1 MRDEFDD
8 LLASLAIEPV
18 KKPEIEY
25 QEPLVVKPTSNI
37 EVNEVNEVDE
47 VNETNK
53 QNTDLNDF
61 SDVLNSIESDVSS
74 TNNTNNN
81 NENIVASSDSE
92 AFKEYIDLRNIKNE
106 SDIEVPDLVDTMRLE
121 EVPSL
126 VSDTSDTSDSSNIS
140 INQTQESKSRG
151 YEVPDIKGTTKRV
164 PDIDDSE
171 NNVYKLETE
180 YIDIILSY
188 EEELKDLKRRFKLNT
203 LEYQA
208 KGVQTRLVIKA
219 VKQAAK
225 DAKKEGYI
233 IKDENRIQERINN
246 DSNLLGRIC
255 SVINSS
261 I

>member
-25 QEPLVVKPTSNI
+25 QEPLVVKPASNI
-37 EVNEVNEVDE
+37 EVNGVNE
-47 VNETNK
+47 
-53 QNTDLNDF
+53 QNADLNDF
-61 SDVLNSIESDVSS
+61 SDVLNSIESEVSS
-74 TNNTNNN
+74 TNNNK
-81 NENIVASSDSE
+81 NIAASSDSE

-121 EVPSL
+121 EAPSL
-126 VSDTSDTSDSSNIS
+126 VSDSSNILT
-140 INQTQESKSRG
+140 NQIQAEKSKPRG

>member
-25 QEPLVVKPTSNI
+25 QEPLVVKPTSNT
-37 EVNEVNEVDE
+37 EVNEA
-47 VNETNK
+47 NK

-61 SDVLNSIESDVSS
+61 SDVLNSIESGVSS
-74 TNNTNNN
+74 TDNNNNNNN

-106 SDIEVPDLVDTMRLE
+106 SDIEIPDLADTMRLE
-121 EVPSL
+121 EAPSL
-126 VSDTSDTSDSSNIS
+126 VPDSPNIPA
-140 INQTQESKSRG
+140 NQTQESKPRG

-225 DAKKEGYI
+225 DAKKEGYT

>member
-25 QEPLVVKPTSNI
+25 QEPLVVKPASNI
-37 EVNEVNEVDE
+37 EVNEA
-47 VNETNK
+47 TK

-61 SDVLNSIESDVSS
+61 SDVLNSIESGVSN
-74 TNNTNNN
+74 TNNNNN

-121 EVPSL
+121 EAPSL
-126 VSDTSDTSDSSNIS
+126 VSDVPNIS
-140 INQTQESKSRG
+140 TNQTQESKTRG

-208 KGVQTRLVIKA
+208 RGVQTRLVIKA

-225 DAKKEGYI
+225 DAKKEGYV

>member
-37 EVNEVNEVDE
+37 EVNEA
-47 VNETNK
+47 NK

-61 SDVLNSIESDVSS
+61 SDVLNSIESEVSS
-74 TNNTNNN
+74 TDNNN
-81 NENIVASSDSE
+81 NENIVASSDSK

-121 EVPSL
+121 EAPSL
-126 VSDTSDTSDSSNIS
+126 VSDSSNVFT
-140 INQTQESKSRG
+140 NQAQAQESKPRG
-151 YEVPDIKGTTKRV
+151 YEVPDIKGTAKRV

>member
-37 EVNEVNEVDE
+37 EVNEVNEV
-47 VNETNK
+47 NEANK

-61 SDVLNSIESDVSS
+61 SDVLNSIESGVS
-74 TNNTNNN
+74 NANNN

-126 VSDTSDTSDSSNIS
+126 VSDTPDTSDIS
-140 INQTQESKSRG
+140 INQTQESKPRG

-225 DAKKEGYI
+225 DAKKEGYV

>member
-25 QEPLVVKPTSNI
+25 QEPLVVKPASNI
-37 EVNEVNEVDE
+37 EVNEA
-47 VNETNK
+47 NK

-61 SDVLNSIESDVSS
+61 SDVLNSIESEVSS
-74 TNNTNNN
+74 TNNNH

-92 AFKEYIDLRNIKNE
+92 AFNEYIDLRNIKNE

-121 EVPSL
+121 EAPSL
-126 VSDTSDTSDSSNIS
+126 VPDSSNITT
-140 INQTQESKSRG
+140 NQAQESKPRG

>member
-37 EVNEVNEVDE
+37 EVNDA
-47 VNETNK
+47 NK
-53 QNTDLNDF
+53 QDTDLNDF
-61 SDVLNSIESDVSS
+61 GDVLNSIESGVSN
-74 TNNTNNN
+74 TNNNNNNN

-92 AFKEYIDLRNIKNE
+92 AFKEYIDIRNIKNE

-121 EVPSL
+121 EAPSL
-126 VSDTSDTSDSSNIS
+126 VPDTSNVFT
-140 INQTQESKSRG
+140 NQTQESKPRG

-180 YIDIILSY
+180 YINIILSY

-203 LEYQA
+203 LEYQS

-255 SVINSS
+255 TIINSS

>member
-37 EVNEVNEVDE
+37 EVNEA
-47 VNETNK
+47 NK

-61 SDVLNSIESDVSS
+61 SDVLNSIESEVSS
-74 TNNTNNN
+74 TNNNNNN

-121 EVPSL
+121 EAPSL
-126 VSDTSDTSDSSNIS
+126 VSDVPNIS
-140 INQTQESKSRG
+140 TNQTQESKTRG

>member
-37 EVNEVNEVDE
+37 EVNE
-47 VNETNK
+47 TNK

-61 SDVLNSIESDVSS
+61 SDVLNSIESGVSN
-74 TNNTNNN
+74 TNNNNNNNNN

-106 SDIEVPDLVDTMRLE
+106 SDIEIPDLVDTMRLE
-121 EVPSL
+121 EAPSL
-126 VSDTSDTSDSSNIS
+126 VSDTPNIPT
-140 INQTQESKSRG
+140 NQTQESKPRG

-225 DAKKEGYI
+225 DAKKEGYT

>member
-8 LLASLAIEPV
+8 LLASLAIEPI

-37 EVNEVNEVDE
+37 EVNEA
-47 VNETNK
+47 NK
-53 QNTDLNDF
+53 QNTNLNDF

-74 TNNTNNN
+74 TNN

-121 EVPSL
+121 EAPSL
-126 VSDTSDTSDSSNIS
+126 VSDTSNIPT
-140 INQTQESKSRG
+140 NQTQESKPRG

>member
-37 EVNEVNEVDE
+37 EVNEVNE
-47 VNETNK
+47 TNK

-61 SDVLNSIESDVSS
+61 SDVLNSIESGVS
-74 TNNTNNN
+74 NTNNN
-81 NENIVASSDSE
+81 ENTVASSDSE

-126 VSDTSDTSDSSNIS
+126 VSDTSDTSDTSGIS
-140 INQTQESKSRG
+140 INQTQESKPRG

>member
-8 LLASLAIEPV
+8 LLASLAIEPI

-37 EVNEVNEVDE
+37 EVNEA
-47 VNETNK
+47 NK

-61 SDVLNSIESDVSS
+61 SDVLNSIESDVGSS
-74 TNNTNNN
+74 NNN
-81 NENIVASSDSE
+81 NNNSNENIVASSDSE
-92 AFKEYIDLRNIKNE
+92 AFKEYIDIRNIKNE

-121 EVPSL
+121 EAPSL
-126 VSDTSDTSDSSNIS
+126 VSDTSDTSDTPNIFT
-140 INQTQESKSRG
+140 NQIQESKPRG

>member
-37 EVNEVNEVDE
+37 EVNEVNEV
-47 VNETNK
+47 NEANK

-61 SDVLNSIESDVSS
+61 SDVLNSIESGVS
-74 TNNTNNN
+74 NANNN

-126 VSDTSDTSDSSNIS
+126 VSDTPDTPNIPA
-140 INQTQESKSRG
+140 NQTQESKPRG

-225 DAKKEGYI
+225 DAKKEGYV

>member
-8 LLASLAIEPV
+8 LLASLAIEPI

-37 EVNEVNEVDE
+37 EVNAA
-47 VNETNK
+47 NK

-61 SDVLNSIESDVSS
+61 SDVLNSIESEVSS
-74 TNNTNNN
+74 TNN

-92 AFKEYIDLRNIKNE
+92 AFKEYIDLRNIKNK

-121 EVPSL
+121 EAPSL
-126 VSDTSDTSDSSNIS
+126 VSDHPNIPT
-140 INQTQESKSRG
+140 NQTQESKPKG

-164 PDIDDSE
+164 PDIDGSE

-255 SVINSS
+255 SIINSS

>member
-37 EVNEVNEVDE
+37 EVNEA
-47 VNETNK
+47 NK

-61 SDVLNSIESDVSS
+61 SDVLNSIESEVSS
-74 TNNTNNN
+74 TNNNNN

-121 EVPSL
+121 EAPSL
-126 VSDTSDTSDSSNIS
+126 VSDTSNIFA
-140 INQTQESKSRG
+140 NQTQESKPRG

>member
-37 EVNEVNEVDE
+37 GVNEA
-47 VNETNK
+47 NK

-61 SDVLNSIESDVSS
+61 SDVLNRIESDVSS
-74 TNNTNNN
+74 TNNNNNNN
-81 NENIVASSDSE
+81 NENIAASSDSE
-92 AFKEYIDLRNIKNE
+92 AVKEYIDLRNIKTE

-121 EVPSL
+121 EAPSL
-126 VSDTSDTSDSSNIS
+126 VSNTSGASDPSNVFT
-140 INQTQESKSRG
+140 NQTQESKPRG

>member
-25 QEPLVVKPTSNI
+25 QEPLVVKPASNI
-37 EVNEVNEVDE
+37 EANEV
-47 VNETNK
+47 NK
-53 QNTDLNDF
+53 QNTNLNDF
-61 SDVLNSIESDVSS
+61 SDVLNSIESEVSS
-74 TNNTNNN
+74 TDNNNNNNN
-81 NENIVASSDSE
+81 NENIVASSDSK

-106 SDIEVPDLVDTMRLE
+106 SDIEVPDLADTMRLE
-121 EVPSL
+121 EAPSL
-126 VSDTSDTSDSSNIS
+126 VPDTPNIPT
-140 INQTQESKSRG
+140 NQTQAQTQESKPRG

>member
-37 EVNEVNEVDE
+37 EVNEL
-47 VNETNK
+47 NK
-53 QNTDLNDF
+53 QNTNLNDF
-61 SDVLNSIESDVSS
+61 SDVLNSIESGVSN
-74 TNNTNNN
+74 TNNNDNNN

-121 EVPSL
+121 EAPSL
-126 VSDTSDTSDSSNIS
+126 VSDSPNITT
-140 INQTQESKSRG
+140 NQTQESKPRG

>member
-37 EVNEVNEVDE
+37 EVNEVN
-47 VNETNK
+47 K

-61 SDVLNSIESDVSS
+61 SDVLNSIESEVSS
-74 TNNTNNN
+74 TNNN

-121 EVPSL
+121 EAPSL
-126 VSDTSDTSDSSNIS
+126 VSDVPNIS
-140 INQTQESKSRG
+140 TNQTQESKTRG

-225 DAKKEGYI
+225 DAKKEGYV

>member
-37 EVNEVNEVDE
+37 EVNEA
-47 VNETNK
+47 NK

-61 SDVLNSIESDVSS
+61 SDVLNSIESGVS
-74 TNNTNNN
+74 NTNNANNTN
-81 NENIVASSDSE
+81 NENIVASSDLE
-92 AFKEYIDLRNIKNE
+92 AFKEYIDIRNIKNE
-106 SDIEVPDLVDTMRLE
+106 SDIEVPDLADTMRLE
-121 EVPSL
+121 EAPSL
-126 VSDTSDTSDSSNIS
+126 VSDTSDTSDIS
-140 INQTQESKSRG
+140 TNQTQESKPRG

-225 DAKKEGYI
+225 DAKKEGYT

>member
-25 QEPLVVKPTSNI
+25 QEPLVVKPASNI
-37 EVNEVNEVDE
+37 EVNEA
-47 VNETNK
+47 NK

-61 SDVLNSIESDVSS
+61 SDVLNSIESEVSS
-74 TNNTNNN
+74 TNNNNN

-92 AFKEYIDLRNIKNE
+92 AFNEYIDLRNIKNE

-121 EVPSL
+121 EAPSL
-126 VSDTSDTSDSSNIS
+126 VSDTSNIFA
-140 INQTQESKSRG
+140 NQTQESKPRG

>member
-37 EVNEVNEVDE
+37 EVNEVNEV
-47 VNETNK
+47 NEANK

-61 SDVLNSIESDVSS
+61 SDVLNSIESGVS
-74 TNNTNNN
+74 NTNNN

-121 EVPSL
+121 EAPSL
-126 VSDTSDTSDSSNIS
+126 VSDTPDTSDIS
-140 INQTQESKSRG
+140 INQTQESKPRG

-225 DAKKEGYI
+225 DAKKEGYV

>member
-37 EVNEVNEVDE
+37 EVNEA
-47 VNETNK
+47 NK

-61 SDVLNSIESDVSS
+61 SDVLNSIESEVSS
-74 TNNTNNN
+74 MDNNNNNNNNN
-81 NENIVASSDSE
+81 NENIVASSDSK

-106 SDIEVPDLVDTMRLE
+106 SDIEVPDLADTMRLE
-121 EVPSL
+121 EAPSL
-126 VSDTSDTSDSSNIS
+126 VSDSSNIFT
-140 INQTQESKSRG
+140 NQTQAQESKPRG

>member
-37 EVNEVNEVDE
+37 EVNE
-47 VNETNK
+47 TNK

-61 SDVLNSIESDVSS
+61 SDVLNSIESGVSN
-74 TNNTNNN
+74 TNNNNNDNNNN

-106 SDIEVPDLVDTMRLE
+106 SDIEIPDLVDTMRLE
-121 EVPSL
+121 EAPSL
-126 VSDTSDTSDSSNIS
+126 VSDTPNIPT
-140 INQTQESKSRG
+140 NQTQESKPRG

-225 DAKKEGYI
+225 DAKKEGYT

>member
-37 EVNEVNEVDE
+37 EVNEA
-47 VNETNK
+47 NK

-61 SDVLNSIESDVSS
+61 SDVLNSIESGVSS
-74 TNNTNNN
+74 TDNNN
-81 NENIVASSDSE
+81 NNAENIVASSDSE

-106 SDIEVPDLVDTMRLE
+106 SNIEVPDLADTMRLE
-121 EVPSL
+121 EAPSL
-126 VSDTSDTSDSSNIS
+126 VPDSLNITT
-140 INQTQESKSRG
+140 NQTQGSKPRG

>member
-37 EVNEVNEVDE
+37 GVNEA
-47 VNETNK
+47 NK

-61 SDVLNSIESDVSS
+61 SDVLNSIESEVSS
-74 TNNTNNN
+74 TNNTNNTN
-81 NENIVASSDSE
+81 NTDNENIVASSDSE
-92 AFKEYIDLRNIKNE
+92 AFREYIDIRNIKTE

-121 EVPSL
+121 EAPSL
-126 VSDTSDTSDSSNIS
+126 VSDTSDSSAVPNIS
-140 INQTQESKSRG
+140 ANQTQESKPRG

>member
-37 EVNEVNEVDE
+37 EVNEA
-47 VNETNK
+47 NK

-61 SDVLNSIESDVSS
+61 SDVLNSIESEVSS
-74 TNNTNNN
+74 TNNNNNN

-121 EVPSL
+121 EAPSL
-126 VSDTSDTSDSSNIS
+126 VSDVPNIS
-140 INQTQESKSRG
+140 TNQTQESKTRG

-208 KGVQTRLVIKA
+208 RGVQTRLVIKA

-225 DAKKEGYI
+225 DAKKEGYV

>member
-37 EVNEVNEVDE
+37 EVNEA
-47 VNETNK
+47 NK

-61 SDVLNSIESDVSS
+61 SDVLNNIESEVSN
-74 TNNTNNN
+74 TNNSNNNNNNN
-81 NENIVASSDSE
+81 NENIVSSSDSE
-92 AFKEYIDLRNIKNE
+92 AFKEYIDIRNIKNE

-121 EVPSL
+121 EAPSL
-126 VSDTSDTSDSSNIS
+126 VSDSSNVFT
-140 INQTQESKSRG
+140 NQTQESKPRG

>member
-37 EVNEVNEVDE
+37 EVNEVN
-47 VNETNK
+47 K

-61 SDVLNSIESDVSS
+61 SDVLNSIESEVSS
-74 TNNTNNN
+74 TNNNNNNNN

-121 EVPSL
+121 EAPSL
-126 VSDTSDTSDSSNIS
+126 VSDVPNIS
-140 INQTQESKSRG
+140 TNQTQESKTRG

-225 DAKKEGYI
+225 DAKKEGYV

>member
-25 QEPLVVKPTSNI
+25 QEPLVVKPTNP
-37 EVNEVNEVDE
+37 NN
-47 VNETNK
+47 

-61 SDVLNSIESDVSS
+61 GDVLNSIESGVSNVDNANNANN
-74 TNNTNNN
+74 TDNTNNN

-92 AFKEYIDLRNIKNE
+92 AVKEYIDLRNIKNE

-121 EVPSL
+121 EAPSL
-126 VSDTSDTSDSSNIS
+126 VSGTSDSSNIPT
-140 INQTQESKSRG
+140 NQTQESKPRG
-151 YEVPDIKGTTKRV
+151 YEVPGIKGTTKRV

>member
-25 QEPLVVKPTSNI
+25 QEPLVVKPASNI
-37 EVNEVNEVDE
+37 EVNEV
-47 VNETNK
+47 NK

-61 SDVLNSIESDVSS
+61 SDVLNSIESEVSS
-74 TNNTNNN
+74 TNNNNNN

-121 EVPSL
+121 EAPSL
-126 VSDTSDTSDSSNIS
+126 VSDTSNIFT
-140 INQTQESKSRG
+140 NQTQESKTRG

-225 DAKKEGYI
+225 DAKKEGYV

>member
-25 QEPLVVKPTSNI
+25 QEPLVVKPASNI
-37 EVNEVNEVDE
+37 EVNEV
-47 VNETNK
+47 NK

-61 SDVLNSIESDVSS
+61 SDVLNSIESGVSN
-74 TNNTNNN
+74 TNNNNNNN

-121 EVPSL
+121 EAPSL
-126 VSDTSDTSDSSNIS
+126 VSDVPNIS
-140 INQTQESKSRG
+140 TNQTQESKTRG

-225 DAKKEGYI
+225 DAKKEGYV

>member
-37 EVNEVNEVDE
+37 EVNEVN
-47 VNETNK
+47 K

-61 SDVLNSIESDVSS
+61 SDVLNSIESGISN
-74 TNNTNNN
+74 TNNNN

-121 EVPSL
+121 EAPSL
-126 VSDTSDTSDSSNIS
+126 VSDVPNIS
-140 INQTQESKSRG
+140 TNQTQESKTRG

-203 LEYQA
+203 LEYQS

-225 DAKKEGYI
+225 DAKKEGYV

>member
-25 QEPLVVKPTSNI
+25 QEPLVVKPASNI
-37 EVNEVNEVDE
+37 EVNEA
-47 VNETNK
+47 NK

-61 SDVLNSIESDVSS
+61 SDVLNSIESGVSN
-74 TNNTNNN
+74 TNNNNN

-121 EVPSL
+121 EAPSL
-126 VSDTSDTSDSSNIS
+126 VSDVPNIS
-140 INQTQESKSRG
+140 TNQTQESKTRG

-208 KGVQTRLVIKA
+208 RGVQTRLVIKA

-225 DAKKEGYI
+225 DAKKEGYV

>member
-8 LLASLAIEPV
+8 LLASLAIEPI

-37 EVNEVNEVDE
+37 EVNEA
-47 VNETNK
+47 NK

-61 SDVLNSIESDVSS
+61 SDVLNSIESDVGSS
-74 TNNTNNN
+74 NNNNNNN

-92 AFKEYIDLRNIKNE
+92 AFKEYIDIRNIKNE

-121 EVPSL
+121 EAPSL
-126 VSDTSDTSDSSNIS
+126 VSDTSDTSDTPNIFT
-140 INQTQESKSRG
+140 NQIQESKPRG

>member
-8 LLASLAIEPV
+8 LLASLAIEPI

-37 EVNEVNEVDE
+37 EVNEA
-47 VNETNK
+47 NK

-61 SDVLNSIESDVSS
+61 SDVLNSIESEVSS
-74 TNNTNNN
+74 TNN

-92 AFKEYIDLRNIKNE
+92 AFKEYIDLRNIKNK

-121 EVPSL
+121 EAPSL
-126 VSDTSDTSDSSNIS
+126 VSDHPNIPT
-140 INQTQESKSRG
+140 NQTQESKTKG

-255 SVINSS
+255 SIINSS

>member
-25 QEPLVVKPTSNI
+25 QEPLVVKPTNP
-37 EVNEVNEVDE
+37 NN
-47 VNETNK
+47 
-53 QNTDLNDF
+53 QNVDLNDF
-61 SDVLNSIESDVSS
+61 NDVLNNISSSNNVSNVS
-74 TNNTNNN
+74 NTNNVSSN
-81 NENIVASSDSE
+81 NNIVASSDSE
-92 AFKEYIDLRNIKNE
+92 AFKEYTELRNASE
-106 SDIEVPDLVDTMRLE
+106 PDIEVPDLADTMHLE
-121 EVPSL
+121 EAPSL
-126 VSDTSDTSDSSNIS
+126 IDDSANAANAESVNIFD
-140 INQTQESKSRG
+140 NQESKSRG

-171 NNVYKLETE
+171 NNVYRLETE

-255 SVINSS
+255 TIINSS

>member
-37 EVNEVNEVDE
+37 EVNEA
-47 VNETNK
+47 NK

-61 SDVLNSIESDVSS
+61 SDVLNNIESGVSS
-74 TNNTNNN
+74 TNNNTNN

-92 AFKEYIDLRNIKNE
+92 AVKEYIDLRNIKNE

-121 EVPSL
+121 EAPSL
-126 VSDTSDTSDSSNIS
+126 VSATSATSDTPNIS
-140 INQTQESKSRG
+140 TNQTQESKPRG